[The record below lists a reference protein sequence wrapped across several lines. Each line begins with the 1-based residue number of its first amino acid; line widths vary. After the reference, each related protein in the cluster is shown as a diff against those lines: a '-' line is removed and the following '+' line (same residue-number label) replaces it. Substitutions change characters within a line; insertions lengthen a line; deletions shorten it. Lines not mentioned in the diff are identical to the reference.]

1 MALTETA
8 YGVTFYILMKLII
21 TGASKGI
28 GRGIASFLARDG
40 FQVGL
45 VARSGELLEELR
57 TSITS
62 KGGLC
67 SVAPCNLRDPEATHA
82 AITELVGLMEG
93 VDGLINNAGV
103 ALRKDAFTLSVE
115 EWQAMMETNVNGVFY
130 ATRAVLPHL
139 KAQGSG
145 HIINISSISGR
156 LPLAGGSGYA
166 ASKHAV
172 TGFSDSLLL
181 EARKYGIKVTTV
193 FPGSVD
199 TESHRRQEKDTSWK
213 VHPEEI
219 GQACRDLLR
228 TAPETCISRLEIRPL
243 KPPSK

>member
-1 MALTETA
+1 
-8 YGVTFYILMKLII
+8 MKLII

-28 GRGIASFLARDG
+28 GKGIAAFLARDG

-45 VARSGELLEELR
+45 VARSGKILEELR
-57 TSITS
+57 ATIVSA
-62 KGGLC
+62 GGVC
-67 SVAPCNLRDPEATHA
+67 SVAPCDLRNPEATHA
-82 AITELVGLMEG
+82 AITQLVGLMEG

-103 ALRKDAFTLSVE
+103 VIRKDAFTLSIQ

-166 ASKHAV
+166 ASKHAL

-199 TESHRRQEKDTSWK
+199 TESHRGQGEDASWK
-213 VHPEEI
+213 VRPEEV

-228 TAPETCISRLEIRPL
+228 TAPGTCVSRLEIRPL
-243 KPPSK
+243 KPPTKE